1 MIEQQARSLNPAEDE
16 PSSRR
21 PPVLWGRVPALVA
34 AGAMASGIVLQEI
47 FGLGV
52 CFAGALGVLVCLI
65 AWRVSLQR
73 KHVAFGS
80 DLSGFGPG
88 FFVAGALLALAS
100 AAGLWHEATWNWTSR
115 DSLSRLAD
123 LRSQGVCLEGICRST
138 VLVERMH
145 SSFAKSSP
153 VAMVGSN
160 SKPAEATNDG
170 PGSDL
175 VANGEAAGQRVISR
189 FVFSVESL
197 GVGPE
202 HRRVCGDVQVDVEG
216 ETRIFQPGDRLR
228 IYGKLSRPAPPMNP
242 GEFNYADWLYAQ
254 GIVGHV
260 RVKHREAV
268 VQTSDRI
275 PVSWILRRWMSWL
288 RQRGERSLE
297 QVIVRSSPELASSI
311 LLGGRQ
317 RLDADLRESFVRSGL
332 LHILAVSG
340 MNVGL
345 VVLLVM
351 TLSKG
356 IIRHPWG
363 LAACG
368 LGTIALFLMLA
379 ENDPPVVRAAFFGS
393 AWILGSRWA
402 GVVEPLNV
410 LGLTAVTL
418 MMLSP
423 HDLLQLGFQLSF
435 LAVATLLIV
444 ARTMGKPQVIQSQSE
459 GAMAASRWSAIRGHR
474 LLAMLWQLM
483 IATFVIW
490 CLTTPLIA
498 ATSGVISPVGLML
511 NIALAPLVPII
522 LWSGYITLLLGMI
535 HPWLAIPSGWVFDWS
550 LYWLIDVVD
559 QAAGWRY
566 GHFVL
571 SPLPVEYALIFYSAV
586 AGMLLFRVHRV
597 RVVMLALGL
606 GVIWLAMGY
615 WPRERPL
622 RLTFLSVGHGLA
634 VLIETPDQKM
644 WLYDA
649 GSLGQDRRAARVI
662 GQAVRHYGS
671 IQLDAVT
678 ISHADAD
685 HANAIPRLARDV
697 TIRWLGMPKSAADPD
712 QRVIGEAV
720 AAVASQGGIIR
731 LVQGGQKFCL
741 SQDVEI
747 EFLWP
752 LVNREEPLLSRKTT
766 DNSESLVARITYQNR
781 VILLTGDLEGEGLV
795 RLLETPPG
803 MVDVL
808 LAPHHGGKRS
818 NVAALNQWA
827 RPQHVISS
835 QGPGDVTTGLE
846 QTFVDSK
853 IWVTSKQGAIV
864 VVIDR
869 AGVVTVRSQ
878 LP

>member
-21 PPVLWGRVPALVA
+21 PPVLWGRVPALAA

-73 KHVAFGS
+73 KHVAFGG

-88 FFVAGALLALAS
+88 FFVTGALLALAS

-153 VAMVGSN
+153 VAMVASGST
-160 SKPAEATNDG
+160 PAEATNDG
-170 PGSDL
+170 PGSDR

-189 FVFSVESL
+189 FVFSVERL
-197 GVGPE
+197 VVGPE
-202 HRRVCGDVQVDVEG
+202 HRQVSGDVQVDVEG

-260 RVKHREAV
+260 RVKHPEAV

-275 PVSWILRRWMSWL
+275 PVSWRLRRWMSWL

-345 VVLLVM
+345 VVLLMM

-356 IIRHPWG
+356 IIRHPWK

-418 MMLSP
+418 MILSP

-459 GAMAASRWSAIRGHR
+459 GAMAASGWRAIRGHR
-474 LLAMLWQLM
+474 WLAILWQLM

-498 ATSGVISPVGLML
+498 ATSGVISPVGLIL

-535 HPWLAIPSGWVFDWS
+535 HPWLAIPSGGIFDWS

-597 RVVMLALGL
+597 RVVMLTLGL
-606 GVIWLAMGY
+606 GVIWLAVGY
-615 WPRERPL
+615 WPQERPL

-634 VLIETPDQKM
+634 VLVETPDQKM

-662 GQAVRHYGS
+662 GQAIRHYGS

-685 HANAIPRLARDV
+685 HANAIPRLTRDV

-720 AAVASQGGIIR
+720 AAVASQGGVIR

-752 LVNREEPLLSRKTT
+752 LFKKEETLLSRKTT

-795 RLLETPPG
+795 HLLETPPG

-818 NVAALNQWA
+818 NVAALNHWA

-864 VVIDR
+864 VEIDR